1 MSAKSKAFENGLM
14 KLIFQAVEM
23 DGFATSPVGGI
34 TNLWIGLHTAD
45 PGETGNQ
52 TTSEVNYTGYARVA
66 IARSPAG
73 WNVVQNAANPVVPVE
88 FGEMSA
94 GTAGTATYATIGTLG
109 NGTGM
114 VLYRGALTPP
124 IPFSVGVTPRMRTT
138 TTVTED

>member
-1 MSAKSKAFENGLM
+1 MSAKSKAFENALM
-14 KLIFQAVEM
+14 KFVFQAVDME
-23 DGFATSPVGGI
+23 GLATSPVGAV

-52 TTSEVNYTGYARVA
+52 NTSEVAYTGYARVA
-66 IARSPAG
+66 IARSSAG

-88 FGEMSA
+88 FGEMTA
-94 GTAGTATYATIGTLG
+94 GTAGNATHASIGTLG

-138 TTVTED
+138 TTITED

>member
-1 MSAKSKAFENGLM
+1 MTAKSKAYENAWM
-14 KLIFQAVEM
+14 RFIFQAI
-23 DGFATSPVGGI
+23 DIDTIATSPAGAI
-34 TNLWIGLHTAD
+34 TNLWIALHTAD
-45 PGETGNQ
+45 PGENGNQ
-52 TTSEVNYTGYARVA
+52 TTNEVAYTGYARVA
-66 IARSPAG
+66 ITRTAAG

-88 FGEMSA
+88 FGEMTA
-94 GTAGTATYATIGTLG
+94 GTAGTATHATIGTLG

>member
-1 MSAKSKAFENGLM
+1 MSAKSKAFENALM
-14 KLIFQAVEM
+14 KFVFQAVDME
-23 DGFATSPVGGI
+23 GLATSPVGAV

-52 TTSEVNYTGYARVA
+52 NTSEVAYTGYARVA

-73 WNVVQNAANPVVPVE
+73 WNVVQNVANPVVPVE
-88 FGEMSA
+88 FGEMTA
-94 GTAGTATYATIGTLG
+94 GTAGNATHASIGTLG

-138 TTVTED
+138 TTITED